1 MAYTNYIYYGALGLA
16 ILSSASL
23 VVLIIAHAS
32 SENKPEND
40 VYRVELMKSFI
51 KAICLFLIVAGV
63 WR

>member
-16 ILSSASL
+16 ILSSAIL
-23 VVLIIAHAS
+23 VVLYIAHLRS
-32 SENKPEND
+32 DHSEND
-40 VYRVELMKSFI
+40 AYRVKQMKSFV

>member
-23 VVLIIAHAS
+23 VVLIIGHAS
-32 SENKPEND
+32 SDHSEND
-40 VYRVELMKSFI
+40 VYRVELIKSFI